1 MAYDEQLAD
10 RVRAVVADRDDIN
23 EKPMF
28 GGLCLLAHGN
38 MFAGIQSDT
47 LMLRVGPERH
57 EEALGRPHARI
68 MDFSG
73 RPMRGYV
80 YVDPPG
86 IATEAQLR
94 EWVEPEPCVRR
105 HAAGQVGPRGV
116 PLAPLAAPCSGLGCR
131 LSSSREHWRL

>member
-1 MAYDEQLAD
+1 MGYNKKLAE
-10 RVRAVVADRDDIN
+10 RVHAVVAGRDDIR

-38 MFAGIQSDT
+38 MFAGIQGEI
-47 LMLRVGPERH
+47 LMARVGPERH
-57 EEALGRPHARI
+57 DEALVRPNARI

-73 RPMRGYV
+73 QPMRGYV

-94 EWVEPEPCVRR
+94 EWIELSLAFVDTLPAKQRRREAGWEP
-105 HAAGQVGPRGV
+105 ASLPR
-116 PLAPLAAPCSGLGCR
+116 APAPR
-131 LSSSREHWRL
+131 TP

>member
-1 MAYDEQLAD
+1 MGYDQQLAE
-10 RVRAVVADRDDIN
+10 RVHAVVAGRDDIS

-38 MFAGIQSDT
+38 MFAGIQGDT
-47 LMLRVGPERH
+47 LMARVGTEH
-57 EEALGRPHARI
+57 HDEALARPHARI

-86 IATEAQLR
+86 IASEAQLR
-94 EWVEPEPCVRR
+94 GWVELS
-105 HAAGQVGPRGV
+105 
-116 PLAPLAAPCSGLGCR
+116 LAFVDTLPAK
-131 LSSSREHWRL
+131 

>member
-1 MAYDEQLAD
+1 MGWDEKLAE
-10 RVRAVVADRDDIN
+10 RVRAVVEGRDDIN

-28 GGLCLLAHGN
+28 GGLCMLAHGN
-38 MFAGIQSDT
+38 MFAGIQGET
-47 LMLRVGPERH
+47 LMVRVGK
-57 EEALGRPHARI
+57 EAHDEAMGKPHARI

-94 EWVEPEPCVRR
+94 EWVELS
-105 HAAGQVGPRGV
+105 
-116 PLAPLAAPCSGLGCR
+116 LAFVDTLPAK
-131 LSSSREHWRL
+131 

>member
-1 MAYDEQLAD
+1 MAYDKKLAE
-10 RVRAVVADRDDIN
+10 RVRAVIEGRDDVD

-38 MFAGIQSDT
+38 MFAGIQGET
-47 LMLRVGPERH
+47 LMAGVGPERH
-57 EEALGRPHARI
+57 DEALARPHARI

-86 IATEAQLR
+86 IASEAQLR
-94 EWVEPEPCVRR
+94 EWVELSLTFVDTLPAKSGRPTGTSPRAPARGSPIRR
-105 HAAGQVGPRGV
+105 R
-116 PLAPLAAPCSGLGCR
+116 CR
-131 LSSSREHWRL
+131 V

>member
-1 MAYDEQLAD
+1 MGYDEKLAD
-10 RVRAVVADRDDIN
+10 RVRAVVAGRDDIN

-38 MFAGIQSDT
+38 MFAGIQGET
-47 LMLRVGPERH
+47 LMVRVGK
-57 EEALGRPHARI
+57 EAHDEAMGKPHARI

-94 EWVEPEPCVRR
+94 EWIEFS
-105 HAAGQVGPRGV
+105 
-116 PLAPLAAPCSGLGCR
+116 LAFVDTLPAK
-131 LSSSREHWRL
+131 

>member
-1 MAYDEQLAD
+1 MAYDEELAE
-10 RVRAVVADRDDIN
+10 RVRVAVAGRDDIK

-38 MFAGIQSDT
+38 MFAGVQAET
-47 LMLRVGPERH
+47 LMFRVGPERH
-57 EEALGRPHARI
+57 DEALSRPHARI

-73 RPMRGYV
+73 RAMRGYV

-94 EWVEPEPCVRR
+94 EWVELS
-105 HAAGQVGPRGV
+105 
-116 PLAPLAAPCSGLGCR
+116 LAFVDTLPAK
-131 LSSSREHWRL
+131 

>member
-1 MAYDEQLAD
+1 MGWDEKLAE
-10 RVRAVVADRDDIN
+10 RVRALVEGRDDIN

-47 LMLRVGPERH
+47 LMVRVGK
-57 EEALGRPHARI
+57 EAHDEAMGKPHARI

-94 EWVEPEPCVRR
+94 GWVELS
-105 HAAGQVGPRGV
+105 
-116 PLAPLAAPCSGLGCR
+116 LAFVDTLLAK
-131 LSSSREHWRL
+131 

>member
-1 MAYDEQLAD
+1 MGYNKKLAE
-10 RVRAVVADRDDIN
+10 RVHAVVAGRDDIR

-38 MFAGIQSDT
+38 MFAGIQGEI
-47 LMLRVGPERH
+47 LMARVGPERH
-57 EEALGRPHARI
+57 DEALERPHARI

-86 IATEAQLR
+86 IASEAQLR
-94 EWVEPEPCVRR
+94 GWIELRTYADRSLVAAVESVDRPAVVPPDQEVRDGL
-105 HAAGQVGPRGV
+105 HGQ
-116 PLAPLAAPCSGLGCR
+116 S
-131 LSSSREHWRL
+131 